1 MRRDQNSADHPGRWA
16 GHTRM
21 SHPGKHALLVAD
33 LPAGVGA
40 LISVVQGLLIHS
52 DWLDAY
58 PIEKERFSGMS
69 RETLPIADRLSRI
82 LENSALPL
90 HVTRPPCD
98 RSVGTCRDYA
108 LMLCSLL
115 RSHEVPARLRC
126 GFASY
131 FGERWE
137 DHWVCEYWDSA
148 AATWRLGDA
157 QLDDTLR
164 DRLAI
169 PFDHADVPRGS
180 FVAAGQ
186 AWRECRAGQADPER
200 FGCGAV
206 AGMWFLKVNVLRDHG
221 ALNNRETSP
230 WDGWRDAP
238 PARRR
243 VGAAEMPLLDRV
255 AADPAGAFVDAGP
268 DWLG

>member
-33 LPAGVGA
+33 LPSGIGP

-157 QLDDTLR
+157 QLDKTLR

-169 PFDHADVPRGS
+169 RFDHADVPQES

-186 AWRECRAGQADPER
+186 AWRECRAGQADSER
-200 FGCGAV
+200 FACGAV
-206 AGMWFLKVNVLRDHG
+206 AGMWFVKVSVLRDHG

-238 PARRR
+238 PAKRR
-243 VGAAEMPLLDRV
+243 VDAAEMSFLDRV
-255 AADPAGAFVDAGP
+255 AADPAAALVDAGP